1 MFRSTEA
8 TSVVELIRADCTLDS
23 REAESVVEQEVER
36 PTARGK
42 AATRG
47 MLELRTTLGA
57 RVTLLIASGIVWV
70 FTGPGFE
77 SLADRSPVEQDIA
90 RPTFFGTEPR
100 RGVVTERSLVIAL
113 LAAREAHTMGGVGAR
128 STWRTNDAPST
139 IGSAVM
145 VALCPGG
152 GDVDEGASRCTQK
165 GHRGFGLRLPG
176 AARAPG
182 MAAA

>member
-23 REAESVVEQEVER
+23 REAESVVEQEMER

-42 AATRG
+42 VATRG

-77 SLADRSPVEQDIA
+77 SLVDRSPVKQDVA
-90 RPTFFGTEPR
+90 RPTFFGTEPNSA
-100 RGVVTERSLVIAL
+100 VVTERSRVMAL
-113 LAAREAHTMGGVGAR
+113 LAAGAAHTMGGVGAR
-128 STWRTNDAPST
+128 ST
-139 IGSAVM
+139 
-145 VALCPGG
+145 
-152 GDVDEGASRCTQK
+152 
-165 GHRGFGLRLPG
+165 
-176 AARAPG
+176 
-182 MAAA
+182 